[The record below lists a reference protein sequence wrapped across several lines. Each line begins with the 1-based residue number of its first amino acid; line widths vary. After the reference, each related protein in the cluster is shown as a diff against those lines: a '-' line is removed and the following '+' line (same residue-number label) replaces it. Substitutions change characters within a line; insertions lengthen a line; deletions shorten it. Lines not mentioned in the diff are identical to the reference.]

1 MIRHLKEEPE
11 LLWQFL
17 TSFSC
22 SEDKDIEF
30 FLHHRAVDFENLSK
44 SRTYLICNEA
54 ELQLHS
60 LNHVTIYGYISIAL
74 KILTIPN
81 ETSNRMRK
89 ELDGFSSKIHG
100 EPIRDIPCYLIG
112 QLSRNSDVPKD
123 TLSGSDLIHYACD
136 IIAKSVEAVGG
147 RFIMVEC
154 RNEQKL
160 LQFYQDNLFQ
170 EIARVPDMNIP
181 MVQLLRRI
189 Q

>member
-81 ETSNRMRK
+81 ETSNRIKKPERK
-89 ELDGFSSKIHG
+89 VFTLTPFWLFS
-100 EPIRDIPCYLIG
+100 
-112 QLSRNSDVPKD
+112 
-123 TLSGSDLIHYACD
+123 
-136 IIAKSVEAVGG
+136 
-147 RFIMVEC
+147 F
-154 RNEQKL
+154 KL
-160 LQFYQDNLFQ
+160 FSYYNLF
-170 EIARVPDMNIP
+170 ISSSRSFSYPGFPRRANIFFLYASTP
-181 MVQLLRRI
+181 GWLNGFTPRI
-189 Q
+189 YPLTPQANSKK